1 MTTNYVDSHV
11 QQFVNKI
18 NQLSQPIDP
27 KLGTVFQKTF
37 LNTLETT
44 ISDDEQGYAF
54 ILTGDIPAMWQ
65 RDSTAQVRPYLA
77 LAHEQPAIA
86 TLITR
91 VVQRQFFNM
100 AIDPYANAF
109 NETANGHGHQ
119 TDQTEM
125 GPWIWERKFEIDS
138 LCYPVQLAYLLYKNT
153 GVTAQFDDNFV
164 TGVKRLLTTF
174 ETEQHHATSPYRF
187 VRTVDRPED
196 TLERDGLGTPVAD
209 TGMIWSGFRPSDDAC
224 EYGYLIPAN
233 MFAVV
238 ILDYLQV
245 IFSSVL
251 DDPNIV
257 ARARRLQTAVRDGI
271 ETYGYTTNANGEK
284 VYAYEVDGLGH
295 AKLMDDGNV
304 PSLLSA
310 PYLGYCDL
318 LDPNYQRTRQTLLSP
333 ENPYYYSGHLA
344 AGQGSPHTPAHY
356 IWPIAIAMEGLT
368 TNSRDQQLAAL
379 QMLIKTTG
387 GTDLMHES
395 FNVDDDTQFTRE
407 WFSWANM
414 MYCELLLTTLGFK
427 IER

>member
-1 MTTNYVDSHV
+1 MTTNYVDEDV
-11 QQFVNKI
+11 QAFVTKI
-18 NQLSQPIDP
+18 NQLSQPLNP

-77 LAHEQPAIA
+77 LAHEEPKIA
-86 TLITR
+86 HLITR

-100 AIDPYANAF
+100 TIDPYANAF
-109 NETANGHGHQ
+109 NETANNHGHQ
-119 TDQTEM
+119 SDQTEM

-153 GVTAQFDDNFV
+153 GATAQFDDNFV
-164 TGVKRLLTTF
+164 TGIKKLLTTF
-174 ETEQHHATSPYRF
+174 EVEQHHATSLYQF
-187 VRTVDRPED
+187 IRTQDHPED
-196 TLERDGLGTPVAD
+196 SLPQGGKGRPVGD

-224 EYGYLIPAN
+224 EYGYLVPAN

-238 ILDYLQV
+238 ILGYLQT
-245 IFSSVL
+245 IFSSIL

-257 ARARRLQTAVRDGI
+257 SRAKRLQETVKAGI

-284 VYAYEVDGLGH
+284 VYAYEVDGLGQ
-295 AKLMDDGNV
+295 AILMDDGNV

-318 LDPNYQRTRQTLLSP
+318 LDVNYQRTRQTLLSP
-333 ENPYYYSGHLA
+333 ENPYYYSGKLA
-344 AGQGSPHTPAHY
+344 AGQGSPHTPKNY

-368 TNSRDQQLAAL
+368 TNSREQQLAAL
-379 QMLIKTTG
+379 QTLIKTTG
-387 GTDLMHES
+387 ETDLMHES
-395 FNVDDDTQFTRE
+395 FDVNDDHHFTRE

-414 MYCELLLTTLGFK
+414 MYCELLLTTLGLK

>member
-27 KLGTVFQKTF
+27 QLGTVFQKTF

-238 ILDYLQV
+238 ILDYLQS

>member
-318 LDPNYQRTRQTLLSP
+318 LNPNYQRTRQTLLSP

-379 QMLIKTTG
+379 QTLIKTTG

>member
-1 MTTNYVDSHV
+1 MTTNYVDPQV
-11 QQFVNKI
+11 QGFVSKVD
-18 NQLSQPIDP
+18 QLSQPLDP
-27 KLGTVFQKTF
+27 KFGTVFQKTF

-44 ISDDEQGYAF
+44 ISDDENGYAF

-65 RDSTAQVRPYLA
+65 RDSTAQVRPYLV
-77 LAHEQPAIA
+77 LAHEQPKIA
-86 TLITR
+86 DLITR

-109 NETANGHGHQ
+109 NETANSHGHQ

-164 TGVKRLLTTF
+164 AGVKKLLTTF
-174 ETEQHHATSPYRF
+174 EVEQHHATSPYRF
-187 VRTVDRPED
+187 IRTIDRPED
-196 TLERDGLGTPVAD
+196 TLVRDGRGTPVAD

-224 EYGYLIPAN
+224 EYGYLVPAN

-238 ILDYLQV
+238 ILGYLQT

-251 DDPNIV
+251 DDPEIV
-257 ARARRLQTAVRDGI
+257 ARAKRLQTTVRDGI
-271 ETYGYTTNANGEK
+271 ETYGYTTNANGDK
-284 VYAYEVDGLGH
+284 VYAYEVDGLGN

-318 LDPNYQRTRQTLLSP
+318 QDANYQRTRQTLLSP
-333 ENPYYYSGHLA
+333 ENPYYYSGTLA
-344 AGQGSPHTPAHY
+344 AGQGSPHTPENY

-368 TNSRDQQLAAL
+368 TSSRDHQLAAL
-379 QMLIKTTG
+379 QTLIKTTG

-395 FNVDDDTQFTRE
+395 FHVDDDHQFTRE

>member
-1 MTTNYVDSHV
+1 M
-11 QQFVNKI
+11 
-18 NQLSQPIDP
+18 
-27 KLGTVFQKTF
+27 
-37 LNTLETT
+37 
-44 ISDDEQGYAF
+44 
-54 ILTGDIPAMWQ
+54 TGDIPAMWQ

>member
-1 MTTNYVDSHV
+1 
-11 QQFVNKI
+11 
-18 NQLSQPIDP
+18 
-27 KLGTVFQKTF
+27 

>member
-1 MTTNYVDSHV
+1 MTTNYVNTDV
-11 QQFVNKI
+11 ERFVAKI
-18 NQLSQPIDP
+18 DQLSQPLNP
-27 KLGTVFQKTF
+27 ELGQVFKKTF

-65 RDSTAQVRPYLA
+65 RDSTAQVRPYLI

-86 TLITR
+86 DLITR

-109 NETANGHGHQ
+109 NETANNHGHQ
-119 TDQTEM
+119 SDQTEM

-153 GVTAQFDDNFV
+153 GATAQFDDNFV
-164 TGVKRLLTTF
+164 TGVKKLLTTF
-174 ETEQHHATSPYRF
+174 EVEQHHETSPYRF
-187 VRTVDRPED
+187 IRTIDRPED
-196 TLERDGLGTPVAD
+196 TLVRDGRGTPVAD

-224 EYGYLIPAN
+224 EYGYLVPAN

-238 ILDYLQV
+238 ILGYLQT
-245 IFSSVL
+245 IFSSIL

-257 ARARRLQTAVRDGI
+257 DRAKRLQTTVKNGI

-318 LDPNYQRTRQTLLSP
+318 LDVNYQRTRQTLLSP
-333 ENPYYYSGHLA
+333 ENPYYYSGQLA
-344 AGQGSPHTPAHY
+344 AGQGSPHTPERY

-368 TNSRDQQLAAL
+368 TNGRDQQLAAL
-379 QMLIKTTG
+379 TTLIKTTG

-395 FNVDDDTQFTRE
+395 FNVDDDTKFTRE

>member
-1 MTTNYVDSHV
+1 MTTNYVDDQV
-11 QQFVNKI
+11 TAFVAKI
-18 NQLSQPIDP
+18 SQLSQALDP
-27 KLGTVFQKTF
+27 RYGQVFQQTF
-37 LNTLETT
+37 LNTLATT
-44 ISDDEQGYAF
+44 ISDDAAGRAF

-65 RDSTAQVRPYLA
+65 RDSTAQVRPYLV
-77 LAHEQPAIA
+77 LAREHPGIA
-86 TLITR
+86 DLITR

-100 AIDPYANAF
+100 TLDPYANAF
-109 NETANGHGHQ
+109 NETANGQGHQ
-119 TDQTEM
+119 SDQTEM

-138 LCYPVQLAYLLYKNT
+138 LCYPVQLAYLLYRNT
-153 GVTAQFDDNFV
+153 GVTEQFDATFV
-164 TGVKRLLTTF
+164 NGVRALLRTF
-174 ETEQHHATSPYRF
+174 AVEQHHDSSPYRF
-187 VRTVDRPED
+187 VRTKDRPED
-196 TLERDGLGTPVAD
+196 SLVRDGRGTPVAE

-224 EYGYLIPAN
+224 EYGYLVPAN

-238 ILDYLQV
+238 ILGYLQE

-251 DDPNIV
+251 DEPTIV
-257 ARARRLQTAVRDGI
+257 ATAKKLQQEIRTGI
-271 ETYGYTTNANGEK
+271 ETYGYTQNANGEQ

-318 LDPNYQRTRQTLLSP
+318 FDDNYMRTRQTLLSP
-333 ENPYYYSGHLA
+333 ENPYYYSGKLA
-344 AGQGSPHTPAHY
+344 AGQGSPHTPVNY
-356 IWPIAIAMEGLT
+356 IWPIAIVMEGLT
-368 TNSRDQQLAAL
+368 TRAAGPQLQAL
-379 QMLIKTTG
+379 QTLVQTTG

-395 FNVDDDTQFTRE
+395 FDVNDDRRFTRE

>member
-1 MTTNYVDSHV
+1 MTTNYVDDQV
-11 QQFVNKI
+11 TAFVAKI
-18 NQLSQPIDP
+18 SQLSQDLDP
-27 KLGTVFQKTF
+27 RYGQVFQQTF
-37 LNTLETT
+37 LNTLATT
-44 ISDDEQGYAF
+44 ISDDAAGRAF

-65 RDSTAQVRPYLA
+65 RDSTAQVRPYLV
-77 LAHEQPAIA
+77 LAREHPGIA
-86 TLITR
+86 DLITR

-100 AIDPYANAF
+100 TLDPYANAF
-109 NETANGHGHQ
+109 NETANGQGHQ
-119 TDQTEM
+119 SDQTEM

-138 LCYPVQLAYLLYKNT
+138 LCYPVQLAYLLYRNT
-153 GVTAQFDDNFV
+153 GVTEQFDATFV
-164 TGVKRLLTTF
+164 NGVRALLRTF
-174 ETEQHHATSPYRF
+174 AVEQHHDRSPYRF
-187 VRTVDRPED
+187 VRTKDRPED
-196 TLERDGLGTPVAD
+196 SLVRDGRGTPVAE

-224 EYGYLIPAN
+224 EYGYLVPAN

-238 ILDYLQV
+238 ILGYLQE

-251 DDPNIV
+251 DEPTIV
-257 ARARRLQTAVRDGI
+257 ATAKKLQQEIRTGI
-271 ETYGYTTNANGEK
+271 ETYGYTQNANGEQ

-318 LDPNYQRTRQTLLSP
+318 FDDNYMRTRQTLLSP
-333 ENPYYYSGHLA
+333 ENPYYYSGKLA
-344 AGQGSPHTPAHY
+344 AGQGSPHTPVNY
-356 IWPIAIAMEGLT
+356 IWPIAIVMEGLT
-368 TNSRDQQLAAL
+368 TRAAGPQLQAL
-379 QMLIKTTG
+379 QTLVQTTG

-395 FNVDDDTQFTRE
+395 FDVNDDRRFTRE